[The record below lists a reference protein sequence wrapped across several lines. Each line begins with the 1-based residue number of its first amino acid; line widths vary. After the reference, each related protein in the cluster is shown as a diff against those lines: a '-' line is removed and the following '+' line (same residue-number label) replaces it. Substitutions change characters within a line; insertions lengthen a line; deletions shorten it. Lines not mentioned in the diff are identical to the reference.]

1 MARFDSLDV
10 LLKRLGFAQAL
21 APEKAV
27 WRAQWLEVFAIPLI
41 AIALAWLTQPG
52 DPSLAA
58 ASFPWLW
65 LAPIL
70 VALRYGV
77 TPGLLA
83 SITILANWLLASQ
96 LGLVPN
102 EFATG
107 SFFGGGLMVLLC
119 GEFSDVWRD
128 RNQRMEETYLYVTE
142 RLSRLTKRHLLLNLS
157 HDRLEQDMLARPGS
171 LRDALARLR
180 TIAIENSGD
189 QAEMPGAAGLL
200 QLLSQYVNIESAAL
214 YTLEPRGLDFALGTC
229 VAHIGEPELL
239 VADDELLLLAL
250 EKSSLAHITSQD
262 VSLSAHTRQ
271 LVVAPLIAGN
281 GEMMGVLAVTRIPF
295 FSLNV
300 ENLQMMSVML
310 AYYADN
316 IRVAPEVHALQ
327 QQLPSMPAL
336 YAQEFIRMLHMQ
348 KKVGISSHIVVMTY
362 GGRRREEIPAEF
374 LRVKRGLDLYWKT
387 VIDGKPTIIVL
398 MPFTSPSAK
407 DGFLLRT
414 EDWLKSRFGG
424 TFESLDIELRVIDF
438 AQEDPLAVLSDLMK
452 ASSA

>member
-1 MARFDSLDV
+1 MLRSDFLGAF
-10 LLKRLGFAQAL
+10 LKRLGFTQAL
-21 APEKAV
+21 APENAML
-27 WRAQWLEVFAIPLI
+27 RGQWLEVFAIPLI
-41 AIALAWLTQPG
+41 AIALAWLAQPG
-52 DPSLAA
+52 DPSLAG

-65 LAPIL
+65 LAPIM

-83 SITILANWLLASQ
+83 SIAILANWLLASQ
-96 LGLVPN
+96 MGLVPN
-102 EFATG
+102 EFGTG
-107 SFFGGGLMVLLC
+107 SFFGGSLMVLLC

-128 RNQRMEETYLYVTE
+128 RNQRMEDTCLYVTE

-180 TIAIENSGD
+180 TIAIESSSD
-189 QAEMPGAAGLL
+189 QIEMPGAPGLL

-214 YTLEPRGLDFALGTC
+214 YTLEPRGPDFALGIC
-229 VAHIGEPELL
+229 VARIGEPEPLA
-239 VADDELLLLAL
+239 ADDELLLLAL
-250 EKSSLAHITSQD
+250 ENSSLAHIASQE
-262 VSLSAHTRQ
+262 VSLSSHTRQ
-271 LVVAPLIAGN
+271 LVVAPLIAAN
-281 GEMMGVLAVTRIPF
+281 GSIIGVLAVTRIPF

-327 QQLPSMPAL
+327 MQLTTMPAL
-336 YAQEFIRMLHMQ
+336 YAEEFVRMMHMQ

-362 GGRRREEIPAEF
+362 GGSRREEIPAEF
-374 LRVKRGLDLYWKT
+374 LSFRRGLDLYWKT
-387 VIDGKPTIIVL
+387 TIDGKPTIIIL

-424 TFESLDIELRVIDF
+424 NFVSLGIELRVIDF
-438 AQEDPLAVLSDLMK
+438 EHEDPLAVLTNLVK
-452 ASSA
+452 A

>member
-1 MARFDSLDV
+1 MFRFNFFGAF
-10 LLKRLGFAQAL
+10 LKRLGFAQAL
-21 APEKAV
+21 APEQAV
-27 WRAQWLEVFAIPLI
+27 LRAQWLEIFAIPLL
-41 AIALAWLTQPG
+41 AIALAWLTLPG
-52 DPSLAA
+52 DPSLAG

-65 LAPIL
+65 LAPML

-83 SITILANWLLASQ
+83 SIAILANWLLATQ
-96 LGLVPN
+96 MGLAPN
-102 EFATG
+102 EFAPG

-180 TIAIENSGD
+180 TIAIESSGE
-189 QAEMPGAAGLL
+189 QVEMPGAAGLL

-214 YTLEPRGLDFALGTC
+214 YTLEPRGPDFVLGPC
-229 VAHIGEPELL
+229 VARIGDPEPL

-250 EKSSLAHITSQD
+250 ENSSLAHIASQD
-262 VSLSAHTRQ
+262 VSLSTHTRQ

-281 GEMMGVLAVTRIPF
+281 GTMIGVVTVTRIPF

-316 IRVAPEVHALQ
+316 IRVAPEVHAVQ
-327 QQLPSMPAL
+327 QQLPAMPAL
-336 YAQEFIRMLHMQ
+336 YAEEFIRMVHMQ
-348 KKVGISSHIVVMTY
+348 QKVGISSHIVVMTY
-362 GGRRREEIPAEF
+362 GGSRREEIPAEF

-387 VIDGKPTIIVL
+387 TVDGKPAIIIL
-398 MPFTSPSAK
+398 MPFTSSSAK

-414 EDWLKSRFGG
+414 EDWLKNRFGG
-424 TFESLDIELRVIDF
+424 DFESLGIDLRVIDF
-438 AQEDPLAVLSDLMK
+438 ANEDPLAVLTDLVK
-452 ASSA
+452 APSA

>member
-1 MARFDSLDV
+1 MVRFDFLGA
-10 LLKRLGFAQAL
+10 LFKRLGLAQAL
-21 APEKAV
+21 APEHAV
-27 WRAQWLEVFAIPLI
+27 LRAQWLEVFAIPLL
-41 AIALAWLTQPG
+41 AIALAWLAQPG
-52 DPSLAA
+52 DPSLAR

-83 SITILANWLLASQ
+83 SIAILGNWLLARQ
-96 LGLVPN
+96 IGLAPN

-180 TIAIENSGD
+180 TIAIQSSG
-189 QAEMPGAAGLL
+189 AGVEMPGATGLL

-214 YTLEPRGLDFALGTC
+214 YTLVPRGSDLVLGTC
-229 VAHIGEPELL
+229 VARIGEPEPL
-239 VADDELLLLAL
+239 VADDELLILAL
-250 EKSSLAHITSQD
+250 ENSSLAHIASQD
-262 VSLSAHTRQ
+262 VSLNTHTRQ

-281 GEMMGVLAVTRIPF
+281 GAMIGVVAVTRIPF

-327 QQLPSMPAL
+327 TQLPAMPAL
-336 YAQEFIRMLHMQ
+336 YAEEFVRMMHMQ
-348 KKVGISSHIVVMTY
+348 KRMRISSHIVVMVY
-362 GGRRREEIPAEF
+362 GGSRREEIPVEF

-387 VIDGKPTIIVL
+387 TVNGHPTIIIL
-398 MPFTSPSAK
+398 MPFTSSSAK

-424 TFESLDIELRVIDF
+424 SFESLGIELRVVDF
-438 AQEDPLAVLSDLMK
+438 AHEDPLAVLADLVK
-452 ASSA
+452 A

>member
-1 MARFDSLDV
+1 MFRFDFLEA

-21 APEKAV
+21 VPEKAIF
-27 WRAQWLEVFAIPLI
+27 RAQWLEIFSIPLL
-41 AIALAWLTQPG
+41 AIAVAWLTRPD
-52 DPSLAA
+52 DPSLAG

-65 LAPIL
+65 LGPIL

-77 TPGLLA
+77 APGLLA
-83 SITILANWLLASQ
+83 SIAILANWLLANQ
-96 LGLVPN
+96 MGLVPD

-107 SFFGGGLMVLLC
+107 SFLGGGLMVLLC

-128 RNQRMEETYLYVTE
+128 RNQRMEETTLYVTE

-180 TIAIENSGD
+180 TIAIESSGD
-189 QAEMPGAAGLL
+189 QVAMPGATGLL

-214 YTLEPRGLDFALGTC
+214 YTLEPRGSDLVLGAC
-229 VAHIGEPELL
+229 VARVGDPEPL
-239 VADDELLLLAL
+239 VDDDELLRLAL
-250 EKSSLAHITSQD
+250 ENSSLAHIASKD
-262 VSLSAHTRQ
+262 VSLNSHTLQ
-271 LVVAPLIAGN
+271 LVVAPLIAAN
-281 GEMMGVLAVTRIPF
+281 DALIGVLAVTRIPF

-316 IRVAPEVHALQ
+316 IRVAPEVHTMQ
-327 QQLPSMPAL
+327 KQLPAMPAL
-336 YAQEFIRMLHMQ
+336 YAEEFIRMLHMQ
-348 KKVGISSHIVVMTY
+348 QKVGISSHIVVMTY
-362 GGRRREEIPAEF
+362 GGHRREEIPVEF

-387 VIDGKPTIIVL
+387 TVDGKPTIIVL
-398 MPFTSPSAK
+398 MPFTSSSGK

-424 TFESLDIELRVIDF
+424 DFESLGVELRVIDF
-438 AQEDPLAVLSDLMK
+438 AQEDPLAVLIDLVK
-452 ASSA
+452 V

>member
-1 MARFDSLDV
+1 MIRFDFLGA

-21 APEKAV
+21 APEKAIL
-27 WRAQWLEVFAIPLI
+27 RAQWLEVFAIPLI
-41 AIALAWLTQPG
+41 AIALAWLTLPG
-52 DPSLAA
+52 DPTLAGV
-58 ASFPWLW
+58 SFPWLW

-83 SITILANWLLASQ
+83 SIAILANWLLASQ
-96 LGLVPN
+96 MGLVPN

-107 SFFGGGLMVLLC
+107 SFFGGGLMVVLC

-157 HDRLEQDMLARPGS
+157 HDRLEQEMLARPGS

-180 TIAIENSGD
+180 TLAIESSGGEV
-189 QAEMPGAAGLL
+189 AMPGATGLL

-214 YTLEPRGLDFALGTC
+214 YTLESRGRDLALGPC
-229 VAHIGEPELL
+229 VASIGDPEPL

-250 EKSSLAHITSQD
+250 ESSSLAHITSQE
-262 VSLSAHTRQ
+262 VSLDAHTRQ

-281 GEMMGVLAVTRIPF
+281 GAMIGVVAVTRLPF

-316 IRVAPEVHALQ
+316 IRVAPEVHAVQ
-327 QQLPSMPAL
+327 QQLPAMPAL
-336 YAQEFIRMLHMQ
+336 YAEEFIRMLHMQ

-362 GGRRREEIPAEF
+362 GGPRREEIPAEF

-387 VIDGKPTIIVL
+387 TVDGKPAIIVL

-407 DGFLLRT
+407 DGFLHRT
-414 EDWLKSRFGG
+414 EDWLKSRFSGS
-424 TFESLDIELRVIDF
+424 FESLGIALRVIDF
-438 AQEDPLAVLSDLMK
+438 ANEDPLMVLGDLVKK
-452 ASSA
+452 A

>member
-1 MARFDSLDV
+1 MVRFDFLGT
-10 LLKRLGFAQAL
+10 LLKRLGLAQAL
-21 APEKAV
+21 APENAV
-27 WRAQWLEVFAIPLI
+27 LRAQWLEVFAIPLL
-41 AIALAWLTQPG
+41 AIALAWLGQPG
-52 DPSLAA
+52 DPSLAG

-83 SITILANWLLASQ
+83 SIAILGNWLLARQ
-96 LGLVPN
+96 IGLAPN

-180 TIAIENSGD
+180 TIAIKSSG
-189 QAEMPGAAGLL
+189 AEVEMPGATGLL

-214 YTLEPRGLDFALGTC
+214 YTLVPRGPDLALGTC
-229 VAHIGEPELL
+229 VARIGDPEPL

-250 EKSSLAHITSQD
+250 ENSSLAHIASQD
-262 VSLSAHTRQ
+262 VSLNTHTRQ

-281 GEMMGVLAVTRIPF
+281 GAMIGVVAVTRIPF

-327 QQLPSMPAL
+327 TQLPSMPAL
-336 YAQEFIRMLHMQ
+336 YAEEFVRMMHMQ
-348 KKVGISSHIVVMTY
+348 KRIRISSHIVVMTY
-362 GGRRREEIPAEF
+362 GGSRREEIPAEF

-387 VIDGKPTIIVL
+387 TVNGNPTIIIL
-398 MPFTSPSAK
+398 MPFTSSSAK

-424 TFESLDIELRVIDF
+424 SFESLGIELRVVDF
-438 AQEDPLAVLSDLMK
+438 AHEDPLAVLADLVK
-452 ASSA
+452 A

>member
-1 MARFDSLDV
+1 MLRSNFLGA

-21 APEKAV
+21 APENAV
-27 WRAQWLEVFAIPLI
+27 LRGQWLEVFAIPLI

-52 DPSLAA
+52 DPSLAG

-65 LAPIL
+65 LAPIM

-83 SITILANWLLASQ
+83 SIAILANWLLASQ
-96 LGLVPN
+96 MGLVPN

-142 RLSRLTKRHLLLNLS
+142 RLTKRHLLLNLS

-180 TIAIENSGD
+180 TIAIESSGD
-189 QAEMPGAAGLL
+189 QIEMPGAPGLL

-214 YTLEPRGLDFALGTC
+214 YTLEPRGPDFALGTC
-229 VAHIGEPELL
+229 VARIGEPEPLS
-239 VADDELLLLAL
+239 ADDELLLLAL
-250 EKSSLAHITSQD
+250 ENNSLAHIASQE

-281 GEMMGVLAVTRIPF
+281 GAMIGVLAVTRIPF

-327 QQLPSMPAL
+327 AQLPAMPAL
-336 YAQEFIRMLHMQ
+336 YAEEFVRMMHMQ

-362 GGRRREEIPAEF
+362 GGARREEIPAEF

-387 VIDGKPTIIVL
+387 TVDGKPTIIIL

-424 TFESLDIELRVIDF
+424 DFETLGIELRVVDF
-438 AQEDPLAVLSDLMK
+438 AQEDPLAVLTDLVK
-452 ASSA
+452 A

>member
-1 MARFDSLDV
+1 MLRSDFVGA

-21 APEKAV
+21 APENAV
-27 WRAQWLEVFAIPLI
+27 LRGQWIEVFAIPLI

-52 DPSLAA
+52 DPSLAG

-65 LAPIL
+65 LAPIM

-83 SITILANWLLASQ
+83 SIAILANWLLASQ
-96 LGLVPN
+96 MGLVPN

-180 TIAIENSGD
+180 TIAIESSGD
-189 QAEMPGAAGLL
+189 QIEMPGAPGLL

-214 YTLEPRGLDFALGTC
+214 YTLEPRGPDFALGTC
-229 VAHIGEPELL
+229 LARIGEPEPLA
-239 VADDELLLLAL
+239 ADDELLLLAL
-250 EKSSLAHITSQD
+250 ENNSLAHIASQE
-262 VSLSAHTRQ
+262 VSLSARTRQ

-281 GEMMGVLAVTRIPF
+281 GAMIGVLAVTRIPF

-327 QQLPSMPAL
+327 AQLPAMPAL
-336 YAQEFIRMLHMQ
+336 YAEEFVRMMHMQ

-362 GGRRREEIPAEF
+362 GGARREEIPAEF

-387 VIDGKPTIIVL
+387 MVDGKPTIIIL

-424 TFESLDIELRVIDF
+424 DFESLGIELRVVDF
-438 AQEDPLAVLSDLMK
+438 AQEDPLAVLTDLVK
-452 ASSA
+452 A

>member
-1 MARFDSLDV
+1 MVRFDFLGT
-10 LLKRLGFAQAL
+10 LLKRLGLAQAL
-21 APEKAV
+21 APENAV
-27 WRAQWLEVFAIPLI
+27 LRAQWLEVFAIPLL
-41 AIALAWLTQPG
+41 AIALAWLGQPG
-52 DPSLAA
+52 DPSLAG

-83 SITILANWLLASQ
+83 SIAILGNWLLARQ
-96 LGLVPN
+96 IGLAPN

-180 TIAIENSGD
+180 TIVIKSSG
-189 QAEMPGAAGLL
+189 AEIEMPGAPGLL

-214 YTLEPRGLDFALGTC
+214 YTLVPRGSDLVLGTC
-229 VAHIGEPELL
+229 VARIGDPEPL

-250 EKSSLAHITSQD
+250 ENSSLAHIASQD
-262 VSLSAHTRQ
+262 VSLNTHTRQ

-281 GEMMGVLAVTRIPF
+281 GAMIGVVAVTRIPF

-327 QQLPSMPAL
+327 TQLPSMPAL
-336 YAQEFIRMLHMQ
+336 YAEEFVRMMHMQ
-348 KKVGISSHIVVMTY
+348 KRIRISRNHHPDALHLVFGQRRVPAAH
-362 GGRRREEIPAEF
+362 GR
-374 LRVKRGLDLYWKT
+374 L
-387 VIDGKPTIIVL
+387 
-398 MPFTSPSAK
+398 
-407 DGFLLRT
+407 
-414 EDWLKSRFGG
+414 
-424 TFESLDIELRVIDF
+424 
-438 AQEDPLAVLSDLMK
+438 AQEPFWWQF
-452 ASSA
+452 